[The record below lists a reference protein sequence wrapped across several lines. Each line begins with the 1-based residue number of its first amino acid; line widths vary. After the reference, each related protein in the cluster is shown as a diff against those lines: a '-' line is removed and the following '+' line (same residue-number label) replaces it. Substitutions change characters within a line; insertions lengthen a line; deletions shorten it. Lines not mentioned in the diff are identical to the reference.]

1 MTIIKAIQEVLNS
14 NDVVIFETKN
24 GSSIHITPE
33 NAEYIVSV
41 HDHLTKSNQEK
52 MRSLMEN
59 SDEDY
64 IRILNF
70 CENQDANEEE

>member
-1 MTIIKAIQEVLNS
+1 MTIIKAIQEVLTTD
-14 NDVVIFETKN
+14 DVVIFETKN
-24 GSSIHITPE
+24 GSNIHITPDNVE
-33 NAEYIVSV
+33 SIVNV
-41 HDHLTKSNQEK
+41 HDSLNKTNQQK

-70 CENQDANEEE
+70 CENQDTNEEE

>member
-1 MTIIKAIQEVLNS
+1 MTIIKAIQEVLNTD
-14 NDVVIFETKN
+14 DVVIFETKDGTN
-24 GSSIHITPE
+24 IHITPE
-33 NAEYIVSV
+33 NAESIVNV
-41 HDHLTKSNQEK
+41 HDSLNKTNQQK

-70 CENQDANEEE
+70 CENQDTNEEE